1 MFGWDIGHVEVTCIF
16 SAARLSRVARA
27 AHDDDRPTEDGRTA
41 SFFDEAGDAR
51 AGVCVYHSVYS
62 FRVAW

>member
-1 MFGWDIGHVEVTCIF
+1 MHFF
-16 SAARLSRVARA
+16 SSSTFASRARHTRR
-27 AHDDDRPTEDGRTA
+27 RPTDGGRTDERTV

>member
-1 MFGWDIGHVEVTCIF
+1 MHFF
-16 SAARLSRVARA
+16 SSSTFASRARRTRR
-27 AHDDDRPTEDGRTA
+27 RPTDRRRTDGRTV

>member
-1 MFGWDIGHVEVTCIF
+1 MHFF
-16 SAARLSRVARA
+16 SSSTFASRARRTRRR
-27 AHDDDRPTEDGRTA
+27 RPTDGGRTDGRTV